1 MLTLPITLVII
12 NLVLIKETKMEPLK
26 KAITTVGGQRE
37 LARICG
43 VSQVAVSKWLNG
55 VSKIGEDKAILLE
68 QALNG
73 LVTCEELRPDVN
85 WSVIRGRA

>member
-1 MLTLPITLVII
+1 MD
-12 NLVLIKETKMEPLK
+12 PLK
-26 KAITTVGGQRE
+26 KAINMVGGQRE

-43 VSQVAVSKWLNG
+43 VSQAAVSKWLNG
-55 VSKIGEDKAILLE
+55 ISKIGEDKAILLE